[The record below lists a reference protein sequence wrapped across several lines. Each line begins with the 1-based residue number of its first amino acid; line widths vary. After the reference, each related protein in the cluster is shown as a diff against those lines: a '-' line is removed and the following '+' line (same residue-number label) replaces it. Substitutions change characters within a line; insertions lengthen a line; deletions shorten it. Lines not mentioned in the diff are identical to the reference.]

1 MEVACSNFIRSQ
13 PLRPSPGP
21 TPTLVSASR
30 RRSPFCIL
38 LSSSIPQSSNRVSGI
53 SAGFSLIDEI
63 LPNAVL
69 RNSDPQW
76 RGGFSLGVDLG
87 LARTGLALSKGY
99 SVRPLTVLKL
109 RGKKLDLKLIEIAEQ
124 EEADEFIIGL
134 PRSFDGN
141 ETPQSNKVRAIAGR
155 FAVQAAERGWRVY
168 LQDEHGTSTEAVDRM
183 INLGVRKSAQQDNI
197 DAYAAMMILE
207 RYYSVSGKDVELVL
221 PKRLELQE
229 KLRKGPLEDNDFLET
244 F

>member
-13 PLRPSPGP
+13 PLRP

-99 SVRPLTVLKL
+99 SVRPLTGL
-109 RGKKLDLKLIEIAEQ
+109 
-124 EEADEFIIGL
+124 EE
-134 PRSFDGN
+134 
-141 ETPQSNKVRAIAGR
+141 
-155 FAVQAAERGWRVY
+155 
-168 LQDEHGTSTEAVDRM
+168 
-183 INLGVRKSAQQDNI
+183 
-197 DAYAAMMILE
+197 
-207 RYYSVSGKDVELVL
+207 
-221 PKRLELQE
+221 
-229 KLRKGPLEDNDFLET
+229 
-244 F
+244 